1 MSRLGERAGRVGAR
15 VGILL
20 FATLA
25 LGQTITQD
33 FAPIP
38 LWARIVGVV
47 LVIGCTAGALVVQSA
62 TIRRQAGRTTSI
74 LMVAVLVATCLD
86 VFLTGA
92 WSILALAVACV
103 MSMSWSARAQTV
115 AIVGVSLVCL
125 VTLARIYGTFDLGLV
140 FLIAI
145 AAVGGFVIHSMTR
158 LVIVV
163 DELRIARERL
173 ARLQVDQERERISR
187 DLHDILG
194 RTLVAVSLRNETA
207 LRLLGRD
214 EEACRT
220 QLTELQSTV
229 ISGQAQL
236 RALTSGPTLVGL
248 SSELT
253 SAQDLLDRL
262 EVRLSVDAVEVD
274 DPAINQAFAAVVRE
288 SVTNMLKHSRPTMCR
303 IGIRRESLAMV
314 ATVVNDQALP
324 IDVDASGGRT
334 GLLDLESRIAA
345 LGGVLTAG
353 PAAGGHFRVIARV
366 PTQQPSIGQDGPS
379 GAPASRSVESAA
391 GTSGDP
397 GAEPAFEPASQPAS
411 DAPRG
416 TRALVP
422 ARLVRRRGRRGL
434 HLSLDR

>member
-1 MSRLGERAGRVGAR
+1 
-15 VGILL
+15 
-20 FATLA
+20 
-25 LGQTITQD
+25 
-33 FAPIP
+33 
-38 LWARIVGVV
+38 
-47 LVIGCTAGALVVQSA
+47 
-62 TIRRQAGRTTSI
+62 
-74 LMVAVLVATCLD
+74 
-86 VFLTGA
+86 
-92 WSILALAVACV
+92 
-103 MSMSWSARAQTV
+103 
-115 AIVGVSLVCL
+115 VSLVCL
-125 VTLARIYGTFDLGLV
+125 ATLARIYGTFDLGMV

-173 ARLQVDQERERISR
+173 ARLQVDQERQRISR

-214 EEACRT
+214 DEACRT

-253 SAQDLLDRL
+253 SAQELLGRL

-274 DPAINQAFAAVVRE
+274 DPAINQAFAAVIRE
-288 SVTNMLKHSRPTMCR
+288 SVTNMLKHSRPTTCR

-324 IDVDASGGRT
+324 VDVDASGAGT
-334 GLLDLESRIAA
+334 GLADLESRIAA

-366 PTQQPSIGQDGPS
+366 PMQQPSIEQDGP
-379 GAPASRSVESAA
+379 P
-391 GTSGDP
+391 
-397 GAEPAFEPASQPAS
+397 
-411 DAPRG
+411 DA
-416 TRALVP
+416 LE
-422 ARLVRRRGRRGL
+422 RGL
-434 HLSLDR
+434 HVSLER